1 MADQERT
8 PLPPASEAHL
18 VAQLRFDTAQAAETY
33 MTSLRQ
39 SGLLD
44 AGESTQTQRQQL
56 SGLHQVYASMMV
68 LQCLQPLQRGIGG
81 TNVVSVLGMGASMWV
96 LSPNFR
102 TQVGSLAGRVGDA
115 IRDKIAHRG
124 AGDPLAGSWQKRL
137 DTIAS
142 GERGQRLPFTAQSA
156 AMTELALA
164 ESVYADMRRPDAD
177 LSGVRDRYDSA
188 LTALYGY
195 VDDDGLDREDVSR
208 SMRVIVGQR
217 LERDRSIAS
226 VFSELGHGRFTKS
239 EPREVFINS
248 SRERATVWTGDFID
262 SHEGRTV
269 SRGSFHVRAPMN
281 LTEHRVLAAE
291 TLSAEMTSA
300 TSVPQL
306 NAVLSQYVQASSVGA
321 EHAEVDRIEDP
332 DARRRSA
339 TARTMFASMAA
350 DGLTPDQQRFAFASA
365 YIDAVEV
372 LQRESPEL
380 ATAWAV
386 EYGDDWRT
394 DSATARVRRARV
406 NQHYN
411 EVETGGITGIGRD
424 DAAPLQDVDFELG

>member
-1 MADQERT
+1 MADQDRK
-8 PLPPASEAHL
+8 PALPSSEAGL
-18 VAQLRFDTAQAAETY
+18 ATQLRFDTTQAAETY

-44 AGESTQTQRQQL
+44 AGETTLTQRRQL
-56 SGLHQVYASMMV
+56 SGMHQVYASMMV
-68 LQCLQPLQRGIGG
+68 LQCVQPLQQGLGG
-81 TNVVSVLGMGASMWV
+81 KNVASVLGMGASMWM

-124 AGDPLAGSWQKRL
+124 AGDRLAGSWQKRL
-137 DTIAS
+137 DTVESA
-142 GERGQRLPFTAQSA
+142 ERGHRLPFTAQSA
-156 AMTELALA
+156 AMTEVALA
-164 ESVYADMRRPDAD
+164 ESAYAGMRRPDAD
-177 LSGVRDRYDSA
+177 VSGVRDRYDSA

-195 VDDDGLDREDVSR
+195 VDADGLDREDVSR

-217 LERDRSIAS
+217 LERDRSIAN

-239 EPREVFINS
+239 EPREVSINGS
-248 SRERATVWTGDFID
+248 TERATVWTGDFID
-262 SHEGRTV
+262 LHGGLTV
-269 SRGSFHVRAPMN
+269 SRGSFRVRAPMK

-300 TSVPQL
+300 TSVVQL
-306 NAVLSQYVQASSVGA
+306 NAVLSEYVQAPSVEPEGA
-321 EHAEVDRIEDP
+321 AVDLIADP

-394 DSATARVRRARV
+394 DSTAARVRRARV

-411 EVETGGITGIGRD
+411 EVETGGFTGIGRD